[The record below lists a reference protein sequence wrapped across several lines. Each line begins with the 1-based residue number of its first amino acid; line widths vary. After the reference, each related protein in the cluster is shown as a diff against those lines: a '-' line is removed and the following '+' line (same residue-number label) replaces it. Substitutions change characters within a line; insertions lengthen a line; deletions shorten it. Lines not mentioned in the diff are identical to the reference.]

1 METYSDASYKLV
13 FPVRAAVADDVVCES
28 SAELRL
34 EDTARHGEAFSPIG
48 GLLMRYGALL
58 PNRDG
63 NCALS
68 IK

>member
-1 METYSDASYKLV
+1 MEACSRAPCRLL
-13 FPVRAAVADDVVCES
+13 FPVRTAVADDVVCES

-58 PNRDG
+58 PNHDG
-63 NCALS
+63 NCTLS